1 MRRKHA
7 TAIVILGVVGSQ
19 FPVELELDDLKLDN
33 LARHI
38 SRSLVYLLLQPHSNR
53 FVIDWFGFKH
63 FVFDAV
69 RYFKKVFSSNC
80 LKVKTT
86 RHCRF
91 GSSMY
96 CIYLYDS
103 YIFRLFTIYNNLDK

>member
-19 FPVELELDDLKLDN
+19 FPVELEVEDLKLDN

-53 FVIDWFGFKH
+53 FEIYI
-63 FVFDAV
+63 VFDF
-69 RYFKKVFSSNC
+69 YFIK
-80 LKVKTT
+80 
-86 RHCRF
+86 
-91 GSSMY
+91 
-96 CIYLYDS
+96 
-103 YIFRLFTIYNNLDK
+103 IYNKT